1 MWGRD
6 GRPMK
11 SSNLRTNRLIFQ
23 VNRVV
28 SAIEARFGL
37 SELDFRSR
45 AILTAI
51 AEADSER
58 RVMRPSDI
66 LKLSHLGT
74 PPTIYRL
81 MTKLEDAGFI
91 CYREDKDDLRSKFIL
106 LTPVSRRAFNTMS
119 QHIRLQ
125 VEVHLT
131 LERAS

>member
-1 MWGRD
+1 MGKDR
-6 GRPMK
+6 GPMK
-11 SSNLRTNRLIFQ
+11 SSNLRTNKLIFQ

-28 SAIEARFGL
+28 STIESKFGL
-37 SELDFRSR
+37 SELDLRSK

-58 RVMRPSDI
+58 RIMRPSDI

-81 MTKLEDAGFI
+81 LTNLENAGFI
-91 CYREDKDDLRSKFIL
+91 CYKVDKDDRRSKILL

-125 VEVHLT
+125 IEVYLT
-131 LERAS
+131 LERAP